1 MVNINLQISIPVRV
15 RCVQCQRDLKLQPP
29 GVNPAIAKLQCPGC
43 GVKINLVQQAPPPPV
58 ARRLDTKVPFRPPP
72 KT

>member
-29 GVNPAIAKLQCPGC
+29 GLNPAMAQLQCPGC
-43 GVKINLVQQAPPPPV
+43 GYRINLIQQAPPPPV
-58 ARRLDTKVPFRPPP
+58 ARKLAPARDFRPAP